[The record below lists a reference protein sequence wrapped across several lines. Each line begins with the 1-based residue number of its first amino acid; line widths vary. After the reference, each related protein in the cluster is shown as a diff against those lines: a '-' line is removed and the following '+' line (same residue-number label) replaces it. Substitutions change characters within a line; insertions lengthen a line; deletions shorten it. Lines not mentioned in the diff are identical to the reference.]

1 MPGLRDLT
9 STLSNLSFGKDTPGG
24 GDSGQPYIKEN
35 LNTSADP
42 TGLITAAAASV
53 TDVLRITKFLADPKH
68 GIPFV
73 AKQVG
78 LQLSNVKL
86 EHRSDRKTD
95 NVTTGQGVINNTGNS
110 LLNVANRIQN
120 DLGTTRIY
128 TPSNTLAEIGT
139 VGFGQ
144 HLVRHGLLPI
154 MEDDDK
160 YETVVRENNINDNN
174 RLVGLLQKFA
184 DPFLPTEL
192 EYIDKYKGGPGS
204 ISGIGDTVIN
214 KAKDKGLPVNTISNI
229 DNTDSKRKILNGFI
243 SIPVQKLLLIG
254 DDGKI
259 ETPKNPTTAP
269 SNGVDPGSFDFSQC
283 DFREYK
289 NIIAKPGQT
298 KLAVTDYANLNA
310 DKKYGFARARNKSE
324 YTPDYTVVVKDSA
337 DKVNS
342 LGLYYSDKPEE
353 GTSYTNKESFTN
365 INGDIISKFRI
376 KAIDNDRPDSGVYMV
391 FRAFINGI
399 DRRIDAKWNQYS
411 YVGRGESFYTY
422 DGFTNVMSLE
432 FTVVA
437 LSRSE
442 MKPMY
447 QKLNYL
453 YSTMT
458 PDYKNNKMRG
468 NLHELT
474 IGDYIKK
481 QPGIITSLYFGIP
494 EEASHEICADPQ
506 SDKDMNSLPMM
517 LRVGMNFI
525 PLWNFLPHKSAEA
538 PFFGIKGDN
547 DKQNDWLTGLDS
559 LLKSKKN

>member
-269 SNGVDPGSFDFSQC
+269 
-283 DFREYK
+283 
-289 NIIAKPGQT
+289 
-298 KLAVTDYANLNA
+298 
-310 DKKYGFARARNKSE
+310 
-324 YTPDYTVVVKDSA
+324 
-337 DKVNS
+337 
-342 LGLYYSDKPEE
+342 
-353 GTSYTNKESFTN
+353 
-365 INGDIISKFRI
+365 
-376 KAIDNDRPDSGVYMV
+376 
-391 FRAFINGI
+391 
-399 DRRIDAKWNQYS
+399 
-411 YVGRGESFYTY
+411 
-422 DGFTNVMSLE
+422 
-432 FTVVA
+432 
-437 LSRSE
+437 
-442 MKPMY
+442 
-447 QKLNYL
+447 
-453 YSTMT
+453 
-458 PDYKNNKMRG
+458 
-468 NLHELT
+468 
-474 IGDYIKK
+474 
-481 QPGIITSLYFGIP
+481 
-494 EEASHEICADPQ
+494 
-506 SDKDMNSLPMM
+506 
-517 LRVGMNFI
+517 
-525 PLWNFLPHKSAEA
+525 
-538 PFFGIKGDN
+538 
-547 DKQNDWLTGLDS
+547 
-559 LLKSKKN
+559 